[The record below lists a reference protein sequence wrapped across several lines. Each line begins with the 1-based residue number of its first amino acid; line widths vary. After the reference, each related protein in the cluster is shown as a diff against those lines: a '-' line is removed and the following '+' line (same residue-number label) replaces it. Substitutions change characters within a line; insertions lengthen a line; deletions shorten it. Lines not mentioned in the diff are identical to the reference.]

1 MGGANGE
8 QIGRRSIGEVEQD
21 SPGDHQLGAMWVLG
35 VAVTA
40 VCGARKVTESTFVN
54 KDCSPN
60 CWMLNRA

>member
-1 MGGANGE
+1 M
-8 QIGRRSIGEVEQD
+8 GEVEQD

-54 KDCSPN
+54 ENCSPN